1 MRCGHR
7 HVRARRLAYFADGLC
22 VATPVQSAAAASGR
36 ARRPPR
42 PRQLRHDWQ
51 ARRRRH
57 GHEDLAAGTPAG
69 SLPLG
74 PCSAKPVPV
83 KPVKPVSRARASSRL
98 SGAIDALLDSSAAPS
113 RRRLRPGHRR
123 HMTVTAST
131 TAASSG
137 HDPPHALSFRPNGRR
152 RLHAQ
157 TRPASA
163 ERVARISKAP
173 AITERLQRSPRRHRR
188 PLGGAG
194 VPVSHMS
201 LGCMAVRTMALP
213 LRRRLS
219 QRLNHITASPT
230 TPARLTRVPLTCIYT
245 AHTSHSRHRLP
256 LAARIHSTST
266 PTPVPADTFLVPA
279 RSPRKTRPSRRPPR
293 SARPLDRPTSFMRT
307 TTPQSPPA
315 KALSMMSRLR
325 CAQSQHECEPGGISP
340 QVLVAK
346 GTRVATAP

>member
-1 MRCGHR
+1 MQ
-7 HVRARRLAYFADGLC
+7 A
-22 VATPVQSAAAASGR
+22 AAAASGR

-57 GHEDLAAGTPAG
+57 GHEDLAASTPAG

-74 PCSAKPVPV
+74 PGGAKPVPV

-98 SGAIDALLDSSAAPS
+98 SGAIDALLDSLTIESGPVDSVLVIGASTA
-113 RRRLRPGHRR
+113 
-123 HMTVTAST
+123 TAST

-173 AITERLQRSPRRHRR
+173 AITERLQRSPRRRRR
-188 PLGGAG
+188 PRFTHVVG
-194 VPVSHMS
+194 VHGS
-201 LGCMAVRTMALP
+201 A
-213 LRRRLS
+213 
-219 QRLNHITASPT
+219 NHGVASPAPPLAT
-230 TPARLTRVPLTCIYT
+230 AQPHHRLPHDASPTRVPLTCIYT

-266 PTPVPADTFLVPA
+266 PTPVPQLTRFSCLRAALARQDLLVDLRGRRDPWIVLPA
-279 RSPRKTRPSRRPPR
+279 
-293 SARPLDRPTSFMRT
+293 L
-307 TTPQSPPA
+307 
-315 KALSMMSRLR
+315 
-325 CAQSQHECEPGGISP
+325 
-340 QVLVAK
+340 
-346 GTRVATAP
+346 

>member
-1 MRCGHR
+1 MQ
-7 HVRARRLAYFADGLC
+7 A
-22 VATPVQSAAAASGR
+22 AAAASGR

-74 PCSAKPVPV
+74 PGGAKPVPV

-98 SGAIDALLDSSAAPS
+98 SGAIDALLDSLTIESGPVDSVLVIGASTA
-113 RRRLRPGHRR
+113 
-123 HMTVTAST
+123 TAST

-213 LRRRLS
+213 HRRRLS
-219 QRLNHITASPT
+219 QRLNHITASRT
-230 TPARLTRVPLTCIYT
+230 TPARPVYHSPASTPLTPHTHVT
-245 AHTSHSRHRLP
+245 ACHSQPASTLHP
-256 LAARIHSTST
+256 LQ
-266 PTPVPADTFLVPA
+266 
-279 RSPRKTRPSRRPPR
+279 RPC
-293 SARPLDRPTSFMRT
+293 
-307 TTPQSPPA
+307 
-315 KALSMMSRLR
+315 LS
-325 CAQSQHECEPGGISP
+325 
-340 QVLVAK
+340 
-346 GTRVATAP
+346 

>member
-1 MRCGHR
+1 MQ
-7 HVRARRLAYFADGLC
+7 A
-22 VATPVQSAAAASGR
+22 AAAASGR

-57 GHEDLAAGTPAG
+57 GHEDPAAGTPTG
-69 SLPLG
+69 SATCPRRREACACELQ
-74 PCSAKPVPV
+74 
-83 KPVKPVSRARASSRL
+83 PVSRARASSRL

-173 AITERLQRSPRRHRR
+173 AITERLQRSPRRRRR
-188 PLGGAG
+188 PRFTHVVG
-194 VPVSHMS
+194 VHGS
-201 LGCMAVRTMALP
+201 A
-213 LRRRLS
+213 
-219 QRLNHITASPT
+219 NHGVASPAPPLAT
-230 TPARLTRVPLTCIYT
+230 AQPHHRLPNDASPTRVPLTCIYT
-245 AHTSHSRHRLP
+245 AHTSH
-256 LAARIHSTST
+256 
-266 PTPVPADTFLVPA
+266 
-279 RSPRKTRPSRRPPR
+279 
-293 SARPLDRPTSFMRT
+293 
-307 TTPQSPPA
+307 
-315 KALSMMSRLR
+315 
-325 CAQSQHECEPGGISP
+325 
-340 QVLVAK
+340 
-346 GTRVATAP
+346 

>member
-1 MRCGHR
+1 M
-7 HVRARRLAYFADGLC
+7 
-22 VATPVQSAAAASGR
+22 QAAAVASGR

-74 PCSAKPVPV
+74 PCGAKPVPV
-83 KPVKPVSRARASSRL
+83 KPVQPVSRARASSRL

-173 AITERLQRSPRRHRR
+173 AITERLQRSPRRRRR
-188 PLGGAG
+188 PRFTHVVG
-194 VPVSHMS
+194 VHGS
-201 LGCMAVRTMALP
+201 A
-213 LRRRLS
+213 
-219 QRLNHITASPT
+219 NHGVASPAPPLAT
-230 TPARLTRVPLTCIYT
+230 AQPHHRLPNDASPTRVPLTCIYT